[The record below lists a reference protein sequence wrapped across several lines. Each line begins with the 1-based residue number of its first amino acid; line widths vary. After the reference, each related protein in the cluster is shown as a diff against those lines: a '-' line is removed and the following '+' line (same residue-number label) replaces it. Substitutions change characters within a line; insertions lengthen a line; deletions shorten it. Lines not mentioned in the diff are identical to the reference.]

1 MAPFKPAG
9 ARARWKVIYDLLST
23 AKPGETV
30 SYEDMAAK
38 LDLDAIQDR
47 HAIQMAV
54 RRAAREYLTVN
65 LNSLKVV
72 PNVGY
77 AVIEPSKKLALAE
90 DFEKKGRK
98 AIRRGKQHVDY
109 VDVSALD
116 DDTRQMFEIMA
127 WKFGQQDEAIRR
139 LSVKQNRMQRQVEAA
154 VSASQQTSDEL
165 TELRA
170 RLEKLEGERKRES

>member
-9 ARARWKVIYDLLST
+9 DRARWKIIYDVLSA
-23 AKPGETV
+23 AKPGDTV
-30 SYEDMAAK
+30 TYKDMAAK
-38 LDLDAIQDR
+38 LDLDPVQDR
-47 HAIQMAV
+47 HVIQMAV

-65 LNSLKVV
+65 LNSLKAV

-98 AIRRGKQHVDY
+98 AIRRGKAHVDY

-116 DDTRQMFEIMA
+116 ADTRQMFEIMA

-139 LSVKQNRMQRQVEAA
+139 LSVKQKRMQRQVEAA
-154 VSASQQTSDEL
+154 VSISEQTSGEL
-165 TELRA
+165 EELRK
-170 RLEKLEGERKRES
+170 RLEKLESERETED